1 MFHVFELLE
10 LIKTEPDLIIT
21 SIKTWHFIAEKL
33 SSVHFLRLAYMTC
46 IKTLSQRY
54 NFNPGHH
61 LSTRCVP
68 LSKA

>member
-46 IKTLSQRY
+46 IKTLSQR
-54 NFNPGHH
+54 
-61 LSTRCVP
+61 
-68 LSKA
+68 